1 MIINHLP
8 IELIRDPK
16 LIKLKENQ
24 DITKSIGGESKIKE
38 AFKLLLFE

>member
-1 MIINHLP
+1 MIINHKS
-8 IELIRDPK
+8 IELIRNPK

-38 AFKLLLFE
+38 AFKWLLFK